1 MILPEV
7 WCNDFFTKILSN
19 RRTGR
24 KPKSRVI
31 LVNNAASTWDQWAGL
46 LQSTFVYLTPVYIII
61 VTNGPNPP
69 HYWSDTS
76 PPADLNT
83 DELKVVIVKYV
94 MRSLTKM
101 EGHHPPFQTPVRFLA
116 RRPTILATVG
126 RRLLFHGVFVNPVV
140 FLPRV
145 ISRSYFVVF
154 CVYAVTMGLC
164 ISNVMKLPSLIII
177 A

>member
-116 RRPTILATVG
+116 G
-126 RRLLFHGVFVNPVV
+126 GLLFWQRLGGGFYFMVSLLILLFSSLESFRDRTSSCFVFT
-140 FLPRV
+140 R
-145 ISRSYFVVF
+145 
-154 CVYAVTMGLC
+154 
-164 ISNVMKLPSLIII
+164 
-177 A
+177 